1 MKVTLLTNLGS
12 NDFPE
17 HPFLEGET
25 HEVTDEIGT
34 RLVRGRLAVDVTEPV
49 IVKAVAESIAAEPEN
64 NVTKMRA
71 ENVSSPKTKPASK

>member
-12 NDFPE
+12 NDFPG

-25 HEVTDEIGT
+25 HEVTTEVGT

-49 IVKAVAESIAAEPEN
+49 TVKAVAEAAAPEN
-64 NVTKMRA
+64 NFTKMRA
-71 ENVSSPKTKPASK
+71 EVGSPKTKSASK